1 HTGAGRAA
9 GMPNVPPSAF
19 MTATSVN
26 TYFHCENKG
35 GNFAPGHPA
44 SQSPVTGP
52 TQDIAPRNGQIP
64 FSVSLPATVPSTSEC
79 PNGNS
84 KVIVDEVD
92 TSGVSLRCHRGGVAY
107 VAH

>member
-52 TQDIAPRNGQIP
+52 TQDIAPRNGQIT

-79 PNGNS
+79 PNGNW
-84 KVIVDEVD
+84 KGIVDDVD
-92 TSGVSLRCHRGGVAY
+92 YLGVVLAFPQGCAG
-107 VAH
+107 